1 MEKGLSEETAVKRRS
16 KSPKQKAAWKEL
28 VMLTSDPEWY
38 KDEGKCES
46 HKKLLTILDPFGCS
60 DTKSLTEN
68 EKKQRYLDMR
78 PGIEESIVAMLRNSK
93 TNKEMLAVH
102 KVNSNVFV
110 YLRRKYG
117 FKGKDRTKN
126 EKAKRI
132 DKN

>member
-1 MEKGLSEETAVKRRS
+1 MEKGLSEENGVKKRS

-38 KDEGKCES
+38 KDERKCEH

-68 EKKQRYLDMR
+68 EKKQRYLD
-78 PGIEESIVAMLRNSK
+78 IVAMLRKSK
-93 TNKEMLAVH
+93 TNKEMLAVR

-117 FKGKDRTKN
+117 FKGKDRRN
-126 EKAKRI
+126 
-132 DKN
+132 